1 MLNYN
6 LEWSINS
13 ITFYDYL
20 LIPLYL
26 FVIFIFARKHSES
39 FDIHFRKTFY
49 KSLFF
54 KIAGGLGVCLI
65 YRFYYGWG
73 DTTDYYYGA
82 VDLAKQLYVNPNFF
96 FKVIFGNNNYE
107 NLFLFSD
114 VHSWEHI
121 WRDPNSYSVV
131 RFTSILAF
139 LGFNFYLPMTMLLSS
154 ISFIGIWRLFT
165 IFFREFNFV
174 GKAMA
179 FSFLFIPSV
188 VFWGSGL
195 LKDTYTFSATC
206 WMIYSYYKVFIDRN
220 KIVPNVV
227 AIIIMSYI
235 LISIRPFMLYIAL
248 VSIILMLTHYYLT
261 NVKSGFIRAIS
272 LILILVVFWGGGI
285 TALLYVGQNVGGG
298 YNIDNLLEKAAIT
311 QQDLSREYYGENSFN
326 IGTFEPT
333 IPGILSKA
341 PDAINAGLFYP
352 YIWKANNPV
361 MLIAGLENL
370 LILLLTIYVLILIIV
385 AIFKIGL
392 RYMLKTLFDHPLI
405 IFSLSY
411 AIPFAFMVGLTT
423 ANYGALVRYK
433 IPLIPFYMAS
443 MFIIIYKFN
452 RTMNNSNKSYNFNFP
467 LKR

>member
-1 MLNYN
+1 MLNFN
-6 LEWSINS
+6 LEWSLQS
-13 ITFYDYL
+13 ITIYDYL
-20 LIPLYL
+20 LTPIYFAIIFLIAKRYTKRIDTISKKNLYNG
-26 FVIFIFARKHSES
+26 
-39 FDIHFRKTFY
+39 
-49 KSLFF
+49 LFF
-54 KIAGGLGVCLI
+54 KISGGLGVCLI
-65 YRFYYGWG
+65 YRYYYGWG
-73 DTTDYYYGA
+73 DTLDYYYGA
-82 VDLAKQLYVNPNFF
+82 VDLAKQLIDKPIFF
-96 FKVIFGNNNYE
+96 FNILLGNTKHEDY
-107 NLFLFSD
+107 FLFSK
-114 VHSWEHI
+114 VHDWWHI

-298 YNIDNLLEKAAIT
+298 YSIDNLLEKAAIT

-452 RTMNNSNKSYNFNFP
+452 RTMNNSNKSNNFNFP